1 MIRISKSIHL
11 DESEIELLPIRAQGP
26 GGQNVNKTSSA
37 IQLRFDISNSSLPD
51 YHKCRLL
58 QLSDQRISKEGVFI
72 IKAQQFRTQA
82 QNREDAITRLVE
94 IIRAAGIRQKR
105 RKPTKPSRR
114 SKKRRVDQKVK
125 RGKVKAMRGKVED

>member
-1 MIRISKSIHL
+1 MIRINKGIHL
-11 DESEIELLPIRAQGP
+11 DESEFELLPIRAQGP

-51 YHKCRLL
+51 YHKHRLL

-82 QNREDAITRLVE
+82 QNKEDAIARLVE
-94 IIRAAGIRQKR
+94 IIRAAGIRQKK
-105 RKPTKPSRR
+105 RKPTKPSRGA
-114 SKKRRVDQKVK
+114 KKRRVDKKVK
-125 RGKVKAMRGKVED
+125 RGRIKAMRGKVED